1 MALSEYEKV
10 QFEKLTA
17 NFAVDGC
24 VAAVSTKE
32 SKDKAKP
39 SWSLILLLLGCIAIA
54 LAVVARMNDNLLL
67 VALGG
72 VSGLGLVMASIVRSE
87 EETYME
93 RVKREQA

>member
-17 NFAVDGC
+17 NFAVDGY
-24 VAAVSTKE
+24 VTTVSTEKG
-32 SKDKAKP
+32 KDKAKL

-54 LAVVARMNDNLLL
+54 LAVVARVNDNLLL

-72 VSGLGLVMASIVRSE
+72 VSGLGLVMASVVRSE
-87 EETYME
+87 EEIYME
-93 RVKREQA
+93 RMKKEQS

>member
-17 NFAVDGC
+17 NFAVEGY
-24 VAAVSTKE
+24 VTTVSTEKG
-32 SKDKAKP
+32 KAKL

-54 LAVVARMNDNLLL
+54 LAVVARVNDNLLL

-72 VSGLGLVMASIVRSE
+72 VSGLGLVMASVVRSE
-87 EETYME
+87 EEIYMA
-93 RVKREQA
+93 RMKKEQS